1 MDIEVPKLIL
11 EAPETL
17 NAPQDVS
24 KWKNADYK
32 EFFSYMGDLNTKGR
46 KMGIYANPKT
56 APETRTAIY
65 FFENLILLGEYAIAE
80 NVINE
85 HEDPDF
91 KFTFRGTINENNKE
105 LEKIKRVSKE
115 AYHPKLEDLEVLKM
129 MLDVTRKFLKL
140 KRSDYKDTTYAKII
154 DSLVR
159 VKRPTLGEPQGFG
172 FYKRGL
178 YSYLTSKT
186 KESKYEDTPMFDFID
201 TALKRREK
209 GGIYEKVEKR
219 RREFAKVPP
228 PPPLVRRAAEPM
240 PEKTAKQAASEAM
253 SSVREVLK
261 IEGSPK
267 MKKQFVERLRKELD
281 DLEKS
286 LIPKKELDRE
296 FAAAKAAVAKARA
309 LRKKSE
315 DK

>member
-1 MDIEVPKLIL
+1 MNIEVPKLIL

-46 KMGIYANPKT
+46 KMGIYAKA

-91 KFTFRGTINENNKE
+91 EFTFPGTIKENNRE
-105 LEKIKRVSKE
+105 VETLNRVAKQ

-159 VKRPTLGEPQGFG
+159 PKKATIVDPQGMG

-186 KESKYEDTPMFDFID
+186 KESQYEVTPMFDFID

-286 LIPKKELDRE
+286 LIPKKELDRD

-309 LRKKSE
+309 LRKKSQ